1 MPIAAKKDLLPEIA
15 PEEWQDDEWQEDGQD
30 DDFGFGSFDDMAAMM
45 VEALT
50 IPLAADLVDRESS
63 EAPEAIEARP
73 LSSTARN

>member
-15 PEEWQDDEWQEDGQD
+15 PDEWQDDEQD
-30 DDFGFGSFDDMAAMM
+30 DDFDFGSFDDMAAMM

-50 IPLAADLVDRESS
+50 IPLAADLVDRESPA
-63 EAPEAIEARP
+63 APEALEARP